1 MEGYVH
7 KHKEDC
13 TGCSAC
19 SQLCPK
25 NAIKMVPDEEGFL
38 YPQID
43 HKLCVHCGVC
53 ERFCQSI
60 QVHKNEKKLVYA
72 AKNNKNIP
80 KLEPK
85 IPTITASFL
94 FNLYLY
100 PI

>member
-72 AKNNKNIP
+72 AKNKDQEVQM
-80 KLEPK
+80 KSSSEGVM
-85 IPTITASFL
+85 TAL
-94 FNLYLY
+94 V
-100 PI
+100 